1 VGSVKIRHNNKK
13 EVQHMQNNYPN
24 PDAKAPGIQMSV
36 ASASDFTGVEPSA
49 DINDDVAKGARQAYP
64 YLQAHLTAEM
74 KKRLKRD
81 QL

>member
-1 VGSVKIRHNNKK
+1 MKK
-13 EVQHMQNNYPN
+13 NYPN
-24 PDAKAPGIQMSV
+24 PDMSAPGIQVHV
-36 ASASDFTGVEPSA
+36 ASATDFTGVESSA

>member
-1 VGSVKIRHNNKK
+1 MSKKYPDPDVKS
-13 EVQHMQNNYPN
+13 
-24 PDAKAPGIQMSV
+24 AGIQMSV
-36 ASASDFTGVEPSA
+36 ASSSDFTGVEPSA

-74 KKRLKRD
+74 KKRLHRD

>member
-1 VGSVKIRHNNKK
+1 MNKK
-13 EVQHMQNNYPN
+13 YPD
-24 PDAKAPGIQMSV
+24 PDASAPGIQMHV

-74 KKRLKRD
+74 KKRLMRD

>member
-1 VGSVKIRHNNKK
+1 MNK
-13 EVQHMQNNYPN
+13 NFPD

-36 ASASDFTGVEPSA
+36 ASASDFTGIEPSA

-64 YLQAHLTAEM
+64 YLKMHQTAEM

>member
-1 VGSVKIRHNNKK
+1 
-13 EVQHMQNNYPN
+13 MQKNFPH
-24 PDAKAPGIQMSV
+24 PDASSPGIQMHV
-36 ASASDFTGVEPSA
+36 ASANDFTGIESSA

-64 YLQAHLTAEM
+64 YMQAHLAAEM

>member
-1 VGSVKIRHNNKK
+1 MNKK
-13 EVQHMQNNYPN
+13 YPN
-24 PDAKAPGIQMSV
+24 PDAGAPGIQMHVS
-36 ASASDFTGVEPSA
+36 SASDFTGVESSA

-74 KKRLKRD
+74 KKRLMRD